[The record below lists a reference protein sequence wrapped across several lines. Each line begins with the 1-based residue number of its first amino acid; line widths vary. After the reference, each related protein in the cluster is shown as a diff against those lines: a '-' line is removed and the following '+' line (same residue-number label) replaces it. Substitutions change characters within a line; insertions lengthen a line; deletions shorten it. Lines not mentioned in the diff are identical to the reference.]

1 LHPALQTRQYDA
13 RVSDTEPVDGRTARS
28 QRTRAAVVDALI
40 DIISEGAV
48 RPNANE
54 IATRAGVSP
63 RSIYVHF
70 ASLEDLYR
78 AAAEK
83 TTAMILALLTPIDP
97 TEPLDVRIDLL
108 CGQRARINEQVG
120 PLLRAADRHEAD
132 SSELAAVR
140 RFGRDASR
148 EQLERIFATELE
160 QLDRGNRRR
169 RVAAIDALLTESSW
183 TLLRVTHRLD
193 PDEARVAIQ
202 AAVHTLLTATDS
214 PEPA

>member
-1 LHPALQTRQYDA
+1 MPGSR
-13 RVSDTEPVDGRTARS
+13 R
-28 QRTRAAVVDALI
+28 
-40 DIISEGAV
+40 
-48 RPNANE
+48 
-54 IATRAGVSP
+54 
-63 RSIYVHF
+63 
-70 ASLEDLYR
+70 
-78 AAAEK
+78 
-83 TTAMILALLTPIDP
+83 
-97 TEPLDVRIDLL
+97 
-108 CGQRARINEQVG
+108 
-120 PLLRAADRHEAD
+120 
-132 SSELAAVR
+132 AAVR

-202 AAVHTLLTATDS
+202 AAVHTLLTATGS

>member
-1 LHPALQTRQYDA
+1 VQSRQYDA

-28 QRTRAAVVDALI
+28 QRTRVAVVDALLE
-40 DIISEGAV
+40 IIGEGAV

-54 IATRAGVSP
+54 IAKRAGVSP

-97 TEPLDVRIDLL
+97 TEPLDVRVDLL

-132 SSELAAVR
+132 SAELAGVR

-148 EQLERIFATELE
+148 EQLERIFTTELD
-160 QLDRGNRRR
+160 QLDRGERRR
-169 RVAAIDALLTESSW
+169 LAAAIDALLTESSW
-183 TLLRVTHRLD
+183 TLLRVTHGLD
-193 PDEARVAIQ
+193 ADEARVAIR
-202 AAVHTLLTATDS
+202 AAVHTLLTATDGHG
-214 PEPA
+214 PDAA